1 MPLLGV
7 DGELRDISPLRNLKL
22 SQSMLTEFKT
32 RLKPL
37 EHPGYSHLGK
47 EVFQSSNP
55 YAR

>member
-7 DGELRDISPLRNLKL
+7 DGELRDSSPLRNVKL

-37 EHPGYSHLGK
+37 EHPGSSHLGK

-55 YAR
+55 

>member
-7 DGELRDISPLRNLKL
+7 DGELRDSSPLRNVKL
-22 SQSMLTEFKT
+22 SQSMSTEFKT

-37 EHPGYSHLGK
+37 EHPGSSHLGK